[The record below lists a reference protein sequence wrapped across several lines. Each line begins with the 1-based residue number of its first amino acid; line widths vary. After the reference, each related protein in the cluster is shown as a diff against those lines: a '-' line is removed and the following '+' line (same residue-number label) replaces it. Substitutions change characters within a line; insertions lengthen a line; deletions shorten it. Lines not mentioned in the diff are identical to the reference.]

1 MQVHSIPLGFRLAMR
16 SRHLVHEWPCRDG
29 RGLPPEV
36 RSSTFRVGTV
46 RLILLMGIVGLSGCQ
61 ISWPFDRPVSFL
73 DSTQFMDTWKTYLH
87 CRASMEPEEI
97 RADLQHL
104 NRIAEAVSIPNHTSI
119 RLLPAAVRTRI
130 ATLPS
135 RFAVDPHAMAAACAL
150 HGGEVAKAAGEPG
163 LSVALFTAVVAIGR
177 EDVTAH
183 YAVEAYRR
191 LKGLE

>member
-1 MQVHSIPLGFRLAMR
+1 MPSIEILDERRSVGSAMQVHPIPLGFRLAMR
-16 SRHLVHEWPCRDG
+16 SRHLVHGWPCRDG

-104 NRIAEAVSIPNHTSI
+104 NHVRRRSPYRIIRPSVCCPLQYALVSP
-119 RLLPAAVRTRI
+119 
-130 ATLPS
+130 
-135 RFAVDPHAMAAACAL
+135 RFH
-150 HGGEVAKAAGEPG
+150 PG
-163 LSVALFTAVVAIGR
+163 LPLILMRDGGGLRCTVVKWP
-177 EDVTAH
+177 
-183 YAVEAYRR
+183 R
-191 LKGLE
+191 LQENRG